1 MKITK
6 SMGQTDT
13 EKYLAQLCE
22 KTFLKIW
29 SYLNPYKSDG
39 KELCD
44 LIVIFENHIFVF
56 FDRES
61 KKFENKDKEIKLTW
75 QRWKKKVIDKQAS
88 TAIGAERYITSVKG
102 DIYLDDKCQ
111 NKIPIEIPNHGVI
124 VHKIIVAHGAE
135 AACKSYSTNNIN
147 GSLGMIYS
155 DANNDLDQMV
165 TPFVVNQPIQDKIH
179 IFDSYNLPIIL
190 NELDTVS
197 DFTDY
202 IIEKE
207 RVFQNMKF
215 MTYSGEE
222 DLLAQY
228 LINFDDNT
236 NKHYIIENNEIDG
249 LIIPEGT
256 WQTYIQSESCKAK
269 IEANEISYLWDNLIQ
284 HVGEH
289 ALNGRLTGNANIFSN
304 ENPIHE
310 MAKEPRT
317 IRRAISNRLY
327 HAFNNFPDNIT
338 DNAPMRQIT
347 FVGSNEQNKAYLI
360 LQLATADKIS
370 NYDEYTN
377 MRKKM
382 LEIACG
388 AAKNKFNALEL
399 IIGIAMDAPKHRK
412 EGSEDFIFFECSE
425 WNESLK
431 NEYLA
436 LNIHYNFFA
445 DKTKV
450 NHETIFEYPV

>member
-6 SMGQTDT
+6 SCGQTPT
-13 EKYLAQLCE
+13 EHYLAQLCE
-22 KTFLKIW
+22 NTFLKIW
-29 SYLNPYKSDG
+29 SYPNPYKSDG

-44 LIVIFENHIFVF
+44 LIVIFENHVFVF

-61 KKFENKDKEIKLTW
+61 KKFDNSAKEIELTW
-75 QRWKKKVIDKQAS
+75 QRWEKKVIDKQAS
-88 TAIGAERYITSVKG
+88 TALGAERYLISVKG

-111 NKIPIEIPNHGVI
+111 NKIPIELPKNGVI

-135 AACKSYSTNNIN
+135 SACKLHSANNVY

-155 DANNDLDQMV
+155 DSNNLDQMV
-165 TPFVVNQPIQDKIH
+165 MPFVVNQRIQDKIH
-179 IFDSYNLPIIL
+179 ILDSCNLQLIL

-228 LINFDDNT
+228 LINFDDKT
-236 NKHYIIENNEIDG
+236 NKHYIIENDEIDG

-256 WQTYIQSESCKAK
+256 WQTYIKSESYKAK
-269 IEANEISYLWDNLIQ
+269 IEANKISHLWDSLIQ

-289 ALNGRLTGNANIFSN
+289 ALNGRLTGNANIFSTKS
-304 ENPIHE
+304 PIHE

-317 IRRAISNRLY
+317 MRRTISNRLY
-327 HAFNNFPDNIT
+327 HAFNKFPDNI
-338 DNAPMRQIT
+338 PESGLMRQIT
-347 FVGSNEQNKAYLI
+347 FVGSIDQTKAYLI
-360 LQLATADKIS
+360 LQVAIAETIS
-370 NYDEYTN
+370 NYEEYTN
-377 MRKKM
+377 RRKM
-382 LEIACG
+382 LLEIACG

-399 IIGIAMDAPKHRK
+399 IIGIAMDSPKHYK
-412 EGSEDFIFFECSE
+412 ECSEDFMLFECSE
-425 WNESLK
+425 WDEDIKNKYLK
-431 NEYLA
+431 
-436 LNIHYNFFA
+436 LNTYFNFFA
-445 DKTKV
+445 ETTKI